1 MTFFVSDDLLSDK
14 MMKNKMMKTTI
25 NDQYPPLV
33 LCCSH
38 YFWLC
43 RYLID
48 NVISHNGI
56 TNKNPTHTIW

>member
-14 MMKNKMMKTTI
+14 MMNNKMMKTTI

-43 RYLID
+43 WYLIG

-56 TNKNPTHTIW
+56 TIKNF